1 MRYFS
6 TMACIVLMLISS
18 IASSTQASTQ
28 APAPSQQ
35 AAPPQ
40 PIASY
45 TMDVKLDPATKTVSG
60 HERISYRNP
69 SQDNLTE
76 LYLRLYLKAFSSLD
90 TLWMRESGGQLRG
103 DKVDVNALGDIV
115 VHSLRLADGTDILAS
130 TSLSDTLL
138 HVPLAHPLAP
148 NATIELDAEWTSTL
162 PRVFAR
168 TGYGGRDNTFFMV
181 GQWYPKMTVYDRGAW
196 DTEPW
201 HATSEFFND
210 VGNYA
215 VTITV
220 PKNYIVA
227 GAGVQQS
234 EKINGD
240 GSKTLNFIS
249 EGVTDYAFAASPDF
263 QVARTIS
270 GPTDI
275 SVYYLPEHAE
285 AKQLYRDTASN
296 SVKCFGEWYG
306 AYPWPHLTVVDVPD
320 NANGA
325 GGMEYPTLVTGG
337 SQGTPVQSGLIQVV
351 TSHEIGHEW
360 WPMQTATNEG
370 REPWLDEGITEYSGL
385 RYMIDY
391 QQRIG
396 AGPLS
401 INMRSYERSSYAAE
415 GDQPLDQPA
424 WEFSGPTG
432 IGLVYNKSAVGFW
445 TLEDVVG
452 TEKFRAALRA
462 FIANHRF
469 SHPSSADFR
478 AALEAELGPQS
489 WFFDDFVTHAGTI
502 DYAAESID
510 TTAQQSS
517 AVIRR
522 IGTVRVP
529 VDVKITSRSGVQR
542 TEHWDGQS
550 ETTSYVQPASD
561 PITRVEIDPDHKLHA
576 ELNVRDNGLNASPD
590 AGSIAT
596 ASGRFAFWT
605 QLVATLLGLF
615 G

>member
-69 SQDNLTE
+69 SQDSLTE
-76 LYLRLYLKAFSSLD
+76 LYLRLYLKSFSSLD

-115 VHSLRLADGTDILAS
+115 VHALRLADGTDILAS

-138 HVPLAHPLAP
+138 HVPLASPLAP

-162 PRVFAR
+162 PRAFAR
-168 TGYGGRDNTFFMV
+168 TGYGGRDDSFFMV
-181 GQWYPKMTVYDRGAW
+181 GQWYPKMTVYDRGTW

-215 VTITV
+215 VSITV
-220 PKNYIVA
+220 PESYIVA

-234 EKINGD
+234 EKKNGD
-240 GSKTLNFIS
+240 GSKTLNFAS

-263 QVARTIS
+263 QVANTTS
-270 GPTDI
+270 GPTKI
-275 SVYYLPEHAE
+275 AVYYLPEHAE
-285 AKQLYRDTASN
+285 AKQLYLDTAAN
-296 SVKCFGEWYG
+296 SIKSFGEWYG
-306 AYPWPHLTVVDVPD
+306 AYPWPQLTVVDVPD

-337 SQGTPVQSGLIQVV
+337 SEGTPVQSGLIQVV
-351 TSHEIGHEW
+351 TSHEIGHQW

-401 INMRSYERSSYAAE
+401 INMSSYERSSYAAE

-462 FIANHRF
+462 FIAKHRF

-478 AALEAELGPQS
+478 AALEAELGPQN